1 MARVLIIQAEMK
13 RYRTPF
19 FNGLH
24 TALASDGIELVVA
37 YSNSDPRQL
46 ARKDS
51 AELPASFGVKVRG
64 RWFFQR
70 FIYQSVWREILQAD
84 VVIVSS
90 EIKYLNNPILLIMS
104 ALRLKTVAYW
114 GLGPN
119 MHPGR
124 SKIAEWL
131 KERLAS
137 RVQWWFA
144 YTASVAEYLKGRG
157 VPEEKITTVHNA
169 TDTAELRR
177 LLQEISDEEAL
188 SAKECMTGSRS
199 SKIGLYCGM
208 MGPIKALPLLL
219 DAARRVK
226 QRCPE
231 FHLVLVGSGP
241 DRAWLEASIS
251 SEPWIHYLGSRY
263 GRESALYYK
272 MADIFLLA
280 GTAGLSIVDSFA
292 AGLPLLATRLSTH
305 PPEISYIIDG
315 ENGLLSLHNAEEFSL
330 SILSVL
336 SNSALMQRLRRG
348 AEKSGYCYTMEAM
361 IANFKGGVEE
371 CLALNGKFS
380 SAAKRN
386 LLSPESEG

>member
-1 MARVLIIQAEMK
+1 MLAAWYEKKGSARD
-13 RYRTPF
+13 T
-19 FNGLH
+19 
-24 TALASDGIELVVA
+24 LVV
-37 YSNSDPRQL
+37 SDLPDPEPGPGEVRVRIAASAVNPTDTKARAGRKGSMAMQFPR
-46 ARKDS
+46 
-51 AELPASFGVKVRG
+51 
-64 RWFFQR
+64 
-70 FIYQSVWREILQAD
+70 
-84 VVIVSS
+84 VIPHQDGAGT
-90 EIKYLNNPILLIMS
+90 ID
-104 ALRLKTVAYW
+104 
-114 GLGPN
+114 
-119 MHPGR
+119 
-124 SKIAEWL
+124 
-131 KERLAS
+131 
-137 RVQWWFA
+137 RV
-144 YTASVAEYLKGRG
+144 GRG